1 MQRTNGS
8 EVGGRY
14 LLGSRIAGGG
24 MGEVW
29 RGTDTV
35 LERPVA
41 IKLLKTGLTD
51 DPEFLARFRA
61 EARNA
66 ARLSHGNI
74 AQVYDY
80 GEDNG
85 TAFLVMEL
93 VEGEPLSQVIADSA
107 PMPEG
112 DAVHLLVQAA
122 NALHAAHAK
131 GIVHRDIK
139 PANIVVDDEYVAKL
153 TDFGIARA
161 LDASSMTRAGEVM
174 GTPQYLAPEAAM
186 GKEATPESDI
196 YSLGVVAFQL
206 LTGRLPF
213 QADTA
218 VGFAL
223 AHVQQPVPPLPDSL
237 PAALRAVIDASL
249 AKNPDDRPQGAA
261 EFARELQAAIGG
273 EAPPTH
279 RMAPVRV
286 AHLPE
291 VHPTTQVPQTVA
303 GRPPRQAVFTLSRG
317 QNAPLS
323 RTELS
328 LRIEAADGATVD
340 LIACELGADD
350 RALDDDSLVFFNN
363 RVSGDGVVRLTDSGQ
378 VEFDTAALGPDV
390 HALVVGMAV
399 DPPTTLGQLADLRT
413 TLYAGAGV
421 LREEFRLPA
430 GLTDERA
437 ALLARVYRRGDVWKV
452 RNVSAGWQSGL
463 PAMVEALGLT
473 VSDEPPGAPRTSTV
487 DG

>member
-1 MQRTNGS
+1 MQRTNGT

-14 LLGSRIAGGG
+14 RLESRIAGGG

-29 RGTDTV
+29 RGVDTV

-51 DPEFLARFRA
+51 DPEFLARFRT

-80 GEDNG
+80 GEDSG
-85 TAFLVMEL
+85 TAYLVMEL
-93 VEGEPLSQVIADSA
+93 LEGEPLSKVIAERA
-107 PMPEG
+107 PMDED

-131 GIVHRDIK
+131 GIVHRDVK
-139 PANIVVDDEYVAKL
+139 PANIVVDDEFVAKL

-196 YSLGVVAFQL
+196 YSLGVVAFQML
-206 LTGRLPF
+206 VGHLPF
-213 QADTA
+213 HADTA

-223 AHVQQPVPPLPDSL
+223 AHVQQPVPPLPESVSA
-237 PAALRAVIDASL
+237 PLRAVIDASL
-249 AKNPDDRPQGAA
+249 AKDPDRRPQGAV
-261 EFARELQAAIGG
+261 EFARELQEAIGVS
-273 EAPPTH
+273 APTPH

-291 VHPTTQVPQTVA
+291 VQPTTPVSATVVGEA
-303 GRPPRQAVFTLSRG
+303 QRQAAFTLSRG

-323 RTELS
+323 STSLS
-328 LRIEAADGATVD
+328 LRVEATGDVTVD
-340 LIACELGADD
+340 LIACELGADE
-350 RALDDDSLVFFNN
+350 RALGDDSLVFFNN
-363 RVSGDGVVRLTDSGQ
+363 RASADGVVRLTDSGR
-378 VEFDTAALGPDV
+378 VEFDASGLDPEV
-390 HALVVGMAV
+390 HAVVVGMAV
-399 DPPTTLGQLADLRT
+399 DPPATLGQLTDLRT
-413 TLYAGAGV
+413 TLYAGSGDT
-421 LREEFRLPA
+421 REEFHLPA

-437 ALLARVYRRGDVWKV
+437 AVLARIYRRGETWKV

-463 PAMVEALGLT
+463 PALVDALGLA
-473 VSDEPPGAPRTSTV
+473 VASPAE
-487 DG
+487 